1 MSGSRDSPLIH
12 SMNGLTDP
20 VKTANYIF
28 FAQFSTLLSVKS
40 TSKGWIFCIF
50 AAETN
55 AKRQIDDENQSISS
69 FTIKRAYSR

>member
-1 MSGSRDSPLIH
+1 M
-12 SMNGLTDP
+12 
-20 VKTANYIF
+20 ANYIF
-28 FAQFSTLLSVKS
+28 FALFSTLLRVKS

-69 FTIKRAYSR
+69 FAIKRAYSR